1 MTILPTTVGGS
12 LPLWVQVSSYHYLQ
26 AQRLRYLLCPPSRHK
41 GVDVEKPDIP
51 FSPIQSIKKLI
62 FFESE

>member
-41 GVDVEKPDIP
+41 DVDVEKPDIP
-51 FSPIQSIKKLI
+51 LQPYSVHKKINL
-62 FFESE
+62 F